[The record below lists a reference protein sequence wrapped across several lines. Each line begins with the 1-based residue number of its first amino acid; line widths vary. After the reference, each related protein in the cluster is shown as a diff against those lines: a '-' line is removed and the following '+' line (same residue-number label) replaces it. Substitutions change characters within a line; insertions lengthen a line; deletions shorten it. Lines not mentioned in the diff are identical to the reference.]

1 MQIQNKSMK
10 LKSLIMAKLNKDI
23 GYKLVH
29 QT

>member
-1 MQIQNKSMK
+1 MQIQNKNMK
-10 LKSLIMAKLNKDI
+10 LKSLIMAKWNKDI